1 MEDRV
6 KLFRV
11 KKFNPMWQHN
21 ADLKKIYKED
31 INSFINLS
39 GRIGGKTINAIQ
51 LIGLTS
57 LDQPDFDVVVL
68 RANSSQLKQSI
79 FLELKKF
86 YFQILDIEKFSRIKF
101 KSSPPLMITLPAGNQ
116 VIFGGVGMG
125 SKSGANQS
133 RGKTSER
140 KLSLILMEETQ
151 EIFSGSSDGQ
161 ELLKQAMAT
170 YIRELDIDNG
180 KMVYLGNRDRN
191 LNGKFNVWARE
202 KAKDKTFLTIET
214 NWHDVET
221 LLTRPTI
228 NMIEQE
234 RELNPNNYKYMFLG
248 IPVGGNELVYGA
260 FTYNVHAMPPKDE
273 NNPNERTFIDINT
286 KKEYIFTPE
295 WLLMNLEK
303 VYIGVDGS
311 TTRDMTVFIPIFHMK
326 DGKLIVKCGDIF
338 QHNPKM
344 NGQIRN
350 NIIVDTYVRQWLHKL
365 IGKYRLDY
373 KEKIFVVDGINTDLI
388 QQLEFQFGGYCRVIP
403 FTKKDLVATSDRV
416 NNALAAKKLLFTDES
431 WIELISKSEIL
442 PVELYNEL
450 ETVCWREDDVTKFN
464 DAIPNDR
471 TDGIRYPVAYHAA
484 PYQLH
489 DYAEGSE

>member
-1 MEDRV
+1 MEDIVSLYRI
-6 KLFRV
+6 
-11 KKFNPMWQHN
+11 KKYNPMWLTN
-21 ADLKKIYKED
+21 KELRELYGRE
-31 INSFINLS
+31 INSFLCIS
-39 GRIGGKTINAIQ
+39 GRIGGKTINTIQ
-51 LIGLTS
+51 LIGITS
-57 LDQPDFDVVVL
+57 LERPNNDVVVL
-68 RANSSQLKQSI
+68 RANSSQLKQSM

-86 YFQILDIEKFSRIKF
+86 FFQILDLEKFSRIKF

-116 VIFGGVGMG
+116 IIFGGVGMG

-140 KLSLILMEETQ
+140 KLSLIVMEETQ
-151 EIFSGSSDGQ
+151 EIFSGSSDGT

-170 YIRELDIDNG
+170 YIRDLDIVNG

-202 KAKDKTFLTIET
+202 KEKDTTFLIIET

-260 FTYNVHAMPPKDE
+260 FTYNVHVMPLKDKTD
-273 NNPNERTFIDINT
+273 NTFIDINT
-286 KKEYIFTPE
+286 KKEYILSKE
-295 WLLMNLEK
+295 WLLMNLERI
-303 VYIGVDGS
+303 YLGVDGS
-311 TTRDMTVFIPIFHMK
+311 TVRDKTVFIPIFHMK
-326 DGKLIVKCGDIF
+326 DGRLVVKCGDILE
-338 QHNPKM
+338 HDPKS

-350 NIIVDTYVRQWLHKL
+350 NVLVDIHVRKWLQGL
-365 IGKYRLDY
+365 IAKYYLQY
-373 KEKIFVVDGINTDLI
+373 TEKIFVVDGHNTDLI
-388 QQLEFQFGGYCRVIP
+388 DQLNYQFGGYCKVIP
-403 FTKKDLVATSDRV
+403 FTKKDLIATSDRV
-416 NNALAAKKLLFTDES
+416 NNALADKKLLFTDES
-431 WIELISKSEIL
+431 WIELISNLEIQ
-442 PVELYNEL
+442 PVTLYNEL
-450 ETVCWREDDVTKFN
+450 ETVCWREDDPTKFN
-464 DAIPNDR
+464 EAVPNDK

-489 DYAEGSE
+489 DYSKGSE